1 MTNPVTNAEPAE
13 KVPAEDFGAAG
24 HLAAIERMYQEGLAH
39 IAFLAQSWAR
49 PASASAPAPA
59 TSSVP
64 SSVASPAVSPATAP
78 TPVQPAAGPARHSVP
93 VVPMTAKPPLNQ
105 QKTAA

>member
-1 MTNPVTNAEPAE
+1 MTNQETAE
-13 KVPAEDFGAAG
+13 KVPAEDFGAAE

-49 PASASAPAPA
+49 PAATPAAAPVPPAPA
-59 TSSVP
+59 
-64 SSVASPAVSPATAP
+64 
-78 TPVQPAAGPARHSVP
+78 RHA
-93 VVPMTAKPPLNQ
+93 VPMTTKPMPSQ